1 MRCGKGSYVLG
12 AEALFDFSEVNFT
25 REMTKKEFQDISV
38 LREMLEEKAL
48 ELIITSKEPVD
59 LKYFSAAYQGL
70 VEATKALDAEQY
82 TIYDAKFHL
91 SLIAATGNDKLI
103 QIAQIFKN
111 DFYLFQHESNK
122 FLLRNSEDQ
131 EKQREHFREAMSYH
145 DQLHEAITSGAE
157 ESVDLQKRFFARNF
171 TRLSYYYKKED
182 DGLSTR

>member
-1 MRCGKGSYVLG
+1 
-12 AEALFDFSEVNFT
+12 
-25 REMTKKEFQDISV
+25 
-38 LREMLEEKAL
+38 MLEEKAL

-131 EKQREHFREAMSYH
+131 EKQREHFRKPCPITINCTKQSQAAPKNPSICRSVS
-145 DQLHEAITSGAE
+145 LHATSH
-157 ESVDLQKRFFARNF
+157 V
-171 TRLSYYYKKED
+171 
-182 DGLSTR
+182 

>member
-12 AEALFDFSEVNFT
+12 AEELFDFSEVNFT
-25 REMTKKEFQDISV
+25 LEMTKKEFQDISV

-91 SLIAATGNDKLI
+91 SLIAATVNEMLI
-103 QIAQIFKN
+103 HIAHI
-111 DFYLFQHESNK
+111 
-122 FLLRNSEDQ
+122 
-131 EKQREHFREAMSYH
+131 
-145 DQLHEAITSGAE
+145 
-157 ESVDLQKRFFARNF
+157 
-171 TRLSYYYKKED
+171 
-182 DGLSTR
+182 

>member
-1 MRCGKGSYVLG
+1 
-12 AEALFDFSEVNFT
+12 
-25 REMTKKEFQDISV
+25 
-38 LREMLEEKAL
+38 MLEEKAL

-131 EKQREHFREAMSYH
+131 EKQREHFREVMSYH